1 MGSFEFC
8 FRSIIWLPMTDND
21 MGMLCNKYADNAKQG
36 ELWIYCVPEFGFRT
50 SEQTGKWA
58 KTNQMKCNML
68 SINFTHVLKSLYAFS
83 PREVWFYR
91 ASNVRDLNAVKV
103 THNNNFCTLYILLV
117 HLADAGHGVK

>member
-1 MGSFEFC
+1 MITNDS
-8 FRSIIWLPMTDND
+8 DND
-21 MGMLCNKYADNAKQG
+21 MGMLCNKYADNAKQE

-50 SEQTGKWA
+50 SEQMVNGPKLTRW
-58 KTNQMKCNML
+58 NVIML

-91 ASNVRDLNAVKV
+91 TSNVRDLNAVKV